1 MVMQEGGGYT
11 EYWFPKEGKT
21 EASPK
26 RAYSKYYEPFG
37 WVVGTGNYTDNIDEI
52 IATQS
57 DITTKNF
64 NKNKILMFIILAI
77 DLILAIA
84 ATFVVAQEIMK
95 GLNTAIEHM
104 KVIAT
109 GDFSVKLPEKYLK
122 RKDDFGELAKSM
134 ETMKSSIK
142 DFN

>member
-11 EYWFPKEGKT
+11 EYWFPKEGQT

-37 WVVGTGNYTDNIDEI
+37 WVVGTGNYTDNIDQI

-64 NKNKILMFIILAI
+64 NNNKILMFIILAI

-95 GLNTAIEHM
+95 GLNIAIEHM

-109 GDFSVKLPEKYLK
+109 GDFSVRLPEKYIEEK
-122 RKDDFGELAKSM
+122 R
-134 ETMKSSIK
+134 
-142 DFN
+142 